1 MKVLDQRFG
10 SCADMRKLFSPV
22 SPGMAI
28 VQLSKGP
35 LNGRL
40 QSHSLGAFRA
50 TLLETNQA
58 LFLAGKRTPGLCT
71 MAFVMNAARPAT
83 GICAQGNAMPW
94 PGLMGYNLGL
104 NDFDLRLPRGSRVAT
119 LIIRKD
125 HLLERL
131 QSDSNRGLGLQRL
144 NNTNLLELN
153 DTNNSTLF
161 KQLEALFSSN
171 NTKRQPD
178 DGDQIFE
185 TIRSALEDETSSAL
199 PVKKRENR
207 HTAAIELLHWCIKHP
222 DLRAKTDHLGQLLF
236 QSRTSLFKGCQE
248 HFGQTPKE
256 LQRSIRLDLVRQ
268 LLLDPEQCRS
278 LCLNGVGAI
287 AAHLGFSSRS
297 HFAKRYEQQYQEL
310 PTETIKRE

>member
-1 MKVLDQRFG
+1 
-10 SCADMRKLFSPV
+10 
-22 SPGMAI
+22 MAI

-171 NTKRQPD
+171 NTKQQPD

-185 TIRSALEDETSSAL
+185 TM
-199 PVKKRENR
+199 
-207 HTAAIELLHWCIKHP
+207 
-222 DLRAKTDHLGQLLF
+222 RA
-236 QSRTSLFKGCQE
+236 
-248 HFGQTPKE
+248 
-256 LQRSIRLDLVRQ
+256 
-268 LLLDPEQCRS
+268 
-278 LCLNGVGAI
+278 
-287 AAHLGFSSRS
+287 
-297 HFAKRYEQQYQEL
+297 
-310 PTETIKRE
+310 